1 MRTMSNDSFANL
13 LNQTTMAP
21 LPGELNKGPKLA
33 PGDPAVGVG
42 LGEDLDELQA
52 ALEETESAINAG
64 DETAAR
70 LQAQQEALLN
80 EQAEMAAKKAR
91 LKVQVQQ
98 RLRQRN
104 QALLAWWE
112 EKYPEFNRLR
122 LTELEAWV
130 SAGYKTRNDRVP
142 HPHELTGAAHDA
154 VAQGGVDE
162 STVDAPVEDVGDKG
176 EHEAG
181 SGSHGGNETNGN
193 NSGANQGDHGQASK
207 AKRLVPGQNAPET
220 TEQQTAERQQVS
232 GEDDPEFRNQ
242 SGKMKLKDKQR
253 IAINKD
259 ENNPIDTEAEVQDA
273 EEFES
278 PLGNRDVDEE
288 IDDFR
293 DRNPVA
299 RRAEVMS
306 RVETAKQTQAANEN
320 EANWEALMSAD

>member
-1 MRTMSNDSFANL
+1 MSNNIFGDL
-13 LNQTTMAP
+13 LNQTTMSP
-21 LPGELNKGPKLA
+21 LPGELAKGSKTA
-33 PGDPAVGVG
+33 PSDPDMGAG
-42 LGEDLDELQA
+42 LGEDLDDLQA
-52 ALEETESAINAG
+52 ALEETESAISAG

-104 QALLAWWE
+104 QALLTWWE

-130 SAGYKTRNDRVP
+130 SAGYQTRNDRVP
-142 HPHELTGAAHDA
+142 HPHELTGQAHDA

-162 STVDAPVEDVGDKG
+162 SVVDAPVEDVQDNG

-181 SGSHGGNETNGN
+181 SGSHGGNETNGT

-220 TEQQTAERQQVS
+220 SEQATADRQPS
-232 GEDDPEFRNQ
+232 PGEDDPEFRNKN
-242 SGKMKLKDKQR
+242 GKMKLKDKQR

-306 RVETAKQTQAANEN
+306 RMETTKQAQAANEN
-320 EANWEALMSAD
+320 DANWEALMSAD